1 MKSVKLYEKLTL
13 YRSLLYDRVYTRCIS
28 NAIGIYLNR
37 AIILRMIYFSELK
50 GKSVRNENN
59 QKIGVLEDLTFLAED
74 TPKITKLVINN
85 KSPDKIII
93 PIEYLSPKS
102 IGLTHETIFVK
113 NDYHSLELQ
122 INEMFLGKNLLD
134 KQIIDLVGHK
144 VVRVND
150 IALQDKP
157 ELNVVGVDVGVLG
170 ILRWLNLDGI
180 LIKAHSFFNIHIS
193 SKLLPWANIQPL
205 ELARG
210 KVVLKKE
217 DKKLKRLKPEDL
229 AIYLNKTTVAN
240 TVKILKILNIEQA
253 VKVISSLSPNYQTA
267 LFQTIKSEQASNYLF
282 LLPLE
287 RAANILLDL
296 SKKKRGIILSLLD
309 EEKRQEL
316 LHLIELTKIS
326 AIGRALTTKCLSVP
340 ASMTVKQV
348 INQIKTETEDFPA
361 LNYIYVTNENKQLV
375 GALSLHELLME
386 NFDTPVYKLMNQ
398 NLIMIH
404 LNTPKELAIKDM
416 LRYKLDA
423 LPVVDKNRKILGM
436 VVLDDLTDQILEKI

>member
-1 MKSVKLYEKLTL
+1 M
-13 YRSLLYDRVYTRCIS
+13 
-28 NAIGIYLNR
+28 
-37 AIILRMIYFSELK
+37 
-50 GKSVRNENN
+50 
-59 QKIGVLEDLTFLAED
+59 
-74 TPKITKLVINN
+74 
-85 KSPDKIII
+85 
-93 PIEYLSPKS
+93 
-102 IGLTHETIFVK
+102 
-113 NDYHSLELQ
+113 
-122 INEMFLGKNLLD
+122 
-134 KQIIDLVGHK
+134 
-144 VVRVND
+144 
-150 IALQDKP
+150 
-157 ELNVVGVDVGVLG
+157 
-170 ILRWLNLDGI
+170 
-180 LIKAHSFFNIHIS
+180 
-193 SKLLPWANIQPL
+193 
-205 ELARG
+205 
-210 KVVLKKE
+210 
-217 DKKLKRLKPEDL
+217 
-229 AIYLNKTTVAN
+229 
-240 TVKILKILNIEQA
+240 
-253 VKVISSLSPNYQTA
+253 
-267 LFQTIKSEQASNYLF
+267 F

-340 ASMTVKQV
+340 ATMTVKQV

>member
-1 MKSVKLYEKLTL
+1 
-13 YRSLLYDRVYTRCIS
+13 
-28 NAIGIYLNR
+28 
-37 AIILRMIYFSELK
+37 
-50 GKSVRNENN
+50 
-59 QKIGVLEDLTFLAED
+59 
-74 TPKITKLVINN
+74 
-85 KSPDKIII
+85 
-93 PIEYLSPKS
+93 
-102 IGLTHETIFVK
+102 
-113 NDYHSLELQ
+113 
-122 INEMFLGKNLLD
+122 MFLGKNLLD

-267 LFQTIKSEQASNYLF
+267 LFQTIKSEQASSYLF

-287 RAANILLDL
+287 RAADILLDL